1 VLLFWDGE
9 SSVIYLE
16 ASGVPRGNSLKVE
29 DAHRLDFYI
38 CEANAR
44 NFGQIAL
51 FSRLNVENRGIR
63 KTRGSF
69 NFRHK
74 ANKMS
79 SAELTLIDYETEL
92 IKLAH

>member
-9 SSVIYLE
+9 SSVIYVE

-51 FSRLNVENRGIR
+51 FSRLNVEISGVFAKQEAVYLDVGAYRH
-63 KTRGSF
+63 TRS
-69 NFRHK
+69 R
-74 ANKMS
+74 AW
-79 SAELTLIDYETEL
+79 
-92 IKLAH
+92 